1 MSNTEQWQQD
11 LIRTYQQELEQN
23 RQKKVRTIKV
33 KPETSLSD
41 AVTIPNLDDNLN
53 GVRSSINKAI
63 TQLEQTFMA
72 QYQQLNEVQNIV
84 EQERQILS
92 DAYQINVPPDSLA
105 AMVKLRRERQLQAE
119 ETLQKERQSF
129 QEVMDRK
136 SLEFRLRE
144 EAFEERA
151 RMWEDNFSKKC
162 QDEEAALAIRLDSCV
177 QTEDALK
184 RRKQE
189 QENIWIARSEELDSA
204 YQSRLD
210 ELEAYYQQRIESEMA
225 GYNEQKRDL
234 EQEISQ
240 YQAALQI
247 FQNKSQLRESEPY
260 SDPSYRR
267 ETLRATAPQQVPPG
281 ARIVR
286 PLKSTRKV
294 AS

>member
-23 RQKKVRTIKV
+23 RQKKVKTIKI
-33 KPETSLSD
+33 KTESPTAQEIS
-41 AVTIPNLDDNLN
+41 IPDLDDSLQ

-63 TQLEQTFMA
+63 AQLEETFKQ
-72 QYQQLNEVQNIV
+72 QYQQLNEVQRIV

-105 AMVKLRRERQLQAE
+105 AMVQLRRERQFQAE
-119 ETLQKERQSF
+119 ETLQKERQDF
-129 QEVMDRK
+129 QEMMDRK
-136 SLEFRLRE
+136 NLEFRLRE

-151 RMWEDNFSKKC
+151 RLWEDNFSKKC
-162 QDEEAALAIRLDSCV
+162 QEEESALAIRLDSCI
-177 QTEDALK
+177 QSEESIK

-189 QENIWIARSEELDSA
+189 QENLWIARSEELDAA

-210 ELEAYYQQRIESEMA
+210 ELEAYYQQRIESEMTI
-225 GYNEQKRDL
+225 YNEQKREL

-247 FQNKSQLRESEPY
+247 FQNKSQLRESDPY
-260 SDPSYRR
+260 ADPSYRR
-267 ETLRATAPQQVPPG
+267 EPRATSPQPIPPG

-286 PLKSTRKV
+286 PLKSTRKDV
-294 AS
+294 S